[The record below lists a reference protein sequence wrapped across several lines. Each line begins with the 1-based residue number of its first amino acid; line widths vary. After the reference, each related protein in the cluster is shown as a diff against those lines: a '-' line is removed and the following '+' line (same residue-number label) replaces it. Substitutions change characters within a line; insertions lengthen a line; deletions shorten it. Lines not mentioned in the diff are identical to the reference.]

1 MGTQTQQLTATVPSF
16 TNGVAKPPATKTRSY
31 ARRKNDELLPE
42 YFNGKTYES
51 IRDRYNN
58 TYQNKPTQSKAA
70 INIQLAAAQT
80 VWNTDVTKK
89 QIKDST
95 NPILPTPTPGSI
107 EIGRIRIDDSVQRLL
122 DLEHGFNIV
131 AKWDWAQMNPPCVY
145 LDPQTGDAV
154 CFDGQHTSFAFW
166 FITTQIL
173 GLSEQTKI
181 PVMIYDASVM
191 ARVRELFVTINKG
204 DNKQPVEAVDI
215 WRQLVLG
222 YRLDG
227 ANSADHVKAEKL
239 QQIMDQYDLFLTNE
253 KFGDHTQKGACHRFR
268 EWNEYT
274 TDVAE
279 IYARYFS
286 LSGLGQRRASESN
299 EQDILF
305 ELFKQ
310 IKEAGINLTDQDL
323 LELYNWMA
331 NSFGADF
338 SPATTGKNAYAGSLF
353 YQQCRN
359 SFNNWWTQYS
369 TRFSVINEKPRFST
383 KYYIYG
389 FVYLTASLIAA
400 VKAGKLKLSQLPSQW
415 QYVNHEGYAPLAKDL
430 I

>member
-1 MGTQTQQLTATVPSF
+1 MGSQTLKTATKATTVPSF
-16 TNGVAKPPATKTRSY
+16 TKSPAASY
-31 ARRKNDELLPE
+31 ASKKNAELQVAH
-42 YFNGKTYES
+42 FQGKTYEG
-51 IRDRYNN
+51 IKTRYLN
-58 TYQNKPTQSKAA
+58 TYKNKPATTKAA
-70 INIQLAAAQT
+70 INTKLTAAKT
-80 VWNTDVTKK
+80 VWKNDPVRSL
-89 QIKDST
+89 IKTAADLC
-95 NPILPTPTPGSI
+95 LPTPGTI